1 MTSSKSNKWI
11 ARAVVVLVAL
21 LLGTGVAS
29 ANRKR
34 LVVLDF
40 EGDEAENVQKSFV
53 KFLKKTHTV
62 VPIDKWN
69 TAADELG
76 ATKVNEK
83 NIKKVAKKLKIDGV
97 ITGNVEKRR
106 DEYIIRLK
114 LRSGASGALVGEQ
127 VNAKTD
133 APKLSKKAKGD
144 LETELFGQIDGLESV
159 RGGGGG
165 EEEEEAPPAEE
176 EEPKDKKSKF
186 GGKQMNP
193 DEEET
198 PKLSKKELEKQK
210 KEEEAAKK
218 EAERV
223 AKEEEKKAKEDEK
236 KRKEEEKAALATKK
250 EKDKEEVASAEEEE
264 ESPLPKKKEKK
275 KKKSAS
281 AEEEESIEDS
291 VEPGGKMSTKMAL
304 SPANRA
310 VDAVVGVSMNMRK
323 MSFSYAS
330 DIGQRPAGYKGKLV
344 PGGFIDMTLYPL
356 ALGHKRPANDILKN
370 IGATAMY
377 DQVLLVKSK
386 DASGNELKS
395 AQVRYA
401 FGLVFRYPFGSS
413 ESAPVIGARLRYGS
427 QAFKISQPAP
437 LPSVTYSMI
446 EPGVFF
452 RMPLM
457 SNKLVLDANAAFLA
471 ITNTGQIQDAMKYG
485 GATVTGFELNLGADY
500 HLGEAL
506 FLRGMINYET
516 IGYSFKKNGSLPT
529 PADNSKVSGAR
540 DNYYGAVVSAGYLF

>member
-11 ARAVVVLVAL
+11 ARAVIVLVAL
-21 LLGTGVAS
+21 MLGTGVAN
-29 ANRKR
+29 AGRKR

-40 EGDEAENVQKSFV
+40 EGDEADKLQTSFV

-76 ATKVNEK
+76 ATKINEK

-106 DEYIIRLK
+106 DEYILRLK

-144 LETELFGQIDGLESV
+144 LETELYGQIDGLESV
-159 RGGGGG
+159 RGAGG

-176 EEPKDKKSKF
+176 EEGDKKPSKF

-193 DEEET
+193 DEE
-198 PKLSKKELEKQK
+198 PKLSKKEEEKKK

-218 EAERV
+218 EADRL
-223 AKEEEKKAKEDEK
+223 AKEDEK
-236 KRKEEEKAALATKK
+236 KAKDDEKKRKDEAKKEEAAALASKKDKDNPEEEEETPLPK
-250 EKDKEEVASAEEEE
+250 EKEKKRKKKKTASAEEEE
-264 ESPLPKKKEKK
+264 GI
-275 KKKSAS
+275 
-281 AEEEESIEDS
+281 EESVEDT
-291 VEPGGKMSTKMAL
+291 GNMSRKMAL

-323 MSFSYAS
+323 MTFSYAS

-356 ALGHKRPANDILKN
+356 ALGHKRPSNDILKN

-401 FGLVFRYPFGSS
+401 FGLVFRYPFGTSA
-413 ESAPVIGARLRYGS
+413 SAPVIGARLRYGS

-452 RMPLM
+452 RMPLL
-457 SNKLVLDANAAFLA
+457 SNKLVLDANASFLA
-471 ITNTGQIQDAMKYG
+471 VTNTGQIQDAMKYG
-485 GATVTGFELNLGADY
+485 GATVTGFELNIGADY
-500 HLGEAL
+500 HLADAL
-506 FLRGMINYET
+506 FIRGLVNYET
-516 IGYSFKKNGSLPT
+516 IGFSFKKNGSLPT

-540 DNYYGAVVSAGYLF
+540 DNYYGVVVSAGYLF

>member
-11 ARAVVVLVAL
+11 ARAVIVLVAL
-21 LLGTGVAS
+21 LLGTGVAN
-29 ANRKR
+29 AGRKR

-40 EGDEAENVQKSFV
+40 EGDEAEKLHSSFV
-53 KFLKKTHTV
+53 KFLKKSHTV
-62 VPIDKWN
+62 VSIDKWN
-69 TAADELG
+69 TAAEELG

-83 NIKKVAKKLKIDGV
+83 NIKKVAKKLKVDGV

-106 DEYIIRLK
+106 DEFIIRIK

-127 VNAKTD
+127 INAKTD
-133 APKLSKKAKGD
+133 APKLSKKAKGN
-144 LETELFGQIDGLESV
+144 LEEELFGQIDGLESV
-159 RGGGGG
+159 RGGGDS
-165 EEEEEAPPAEE
+165 EEEETVAVEE
-176 EEPKDKKSKF
+176 EEGKKPSKF
-186 GGKQMNP
+186 GGKQMKSEEEEEEP
-193 DEEET
+193 KVSKKDEE
-198 PKLSKKELEKQK
+198 KKR

-218 EAERV
+218 EEERL
-223 AKEEEKKAKEDEK
+223 AKEEEKKRK
-236 KRKEEEKAALATKK
+236 KEEAAALSSK
-250 EKDKEEVASAEEEE
+250 KDKEEVADPSGEE
-264 ESPLPKKKEKK
+264 ESPLPKEKK
-275 KKKSAS
+275 KKKKKVAAS
-281 AEEEESIEDS
+281 EDDGESIEES
-291 VEPGGKMSTKMAL
+291 VDETGSMSTKKAL

-310 VDAVVGVSMNMRK
+310 VDAVVGLSMNMRSMK
-323 MSFSYAS
+323 FTYAS

-356 ALGHKRPANDILKN
+356 ALGHKRPANDIMKN

-395 AQVRYA
+395 SQVRYA

-413 ESAPVIGARLRYGS
+413 DTAPVLGARLRYGS

-452 RMPLM
+452 RLPIIGG
-457 SNKLVLDANAAFLA
+457 KVVIDANAAFLA

-485 GATVTGFELNLGADY
+485 GATVTGFEFNLGADY
-500 HLGEAL
+500 HLGDAL
-506 FLRGMINYET
+506 FLRAMGNYET
-516 IGYSFKKNGSLPT
+516 IGYSFKKQGALPT
-529 PADNSKVSGAR
+529 PADNEKVSGAR
-540 DNYYGAVVSAGYLF
+540 DNYYGVVLSAGYLF